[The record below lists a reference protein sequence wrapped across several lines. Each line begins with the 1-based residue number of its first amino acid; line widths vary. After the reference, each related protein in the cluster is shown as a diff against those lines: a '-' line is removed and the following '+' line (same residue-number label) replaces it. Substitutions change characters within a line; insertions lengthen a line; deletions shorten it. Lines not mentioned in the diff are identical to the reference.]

1 MKGIENQMHNA
12 QAQLM
17 QRASILMLMGDN
29 GLVETHTFPSIG
41 IFSFEF
47 DSLVKMRFDKD
58 HPYDQNEV
66 DAAIAKMDERIE
78 EMYRAAQH
86 TIEVVKA
93 WRGE

>member
-1 MKGIENQMHNA
+1 MHNA

-29 GLVETHTFPSIG
+29 GMVETDIFPSIG

-47 DSLVKMRFDKD
+47 DSLVKMRFDD
-58 HPYDQNEV
+58 DRPYDQNEV

-78 EMYRAAQH
+78 EMYRVAQH